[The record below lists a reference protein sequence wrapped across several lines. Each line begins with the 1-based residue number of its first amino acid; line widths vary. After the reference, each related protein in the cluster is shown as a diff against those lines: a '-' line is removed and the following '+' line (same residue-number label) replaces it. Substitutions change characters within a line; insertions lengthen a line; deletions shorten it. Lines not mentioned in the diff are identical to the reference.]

1 MSSGFLHR
9 SHRPRHVND
18 RPAGRVGPGGVG
30 DAAPLHVRAQGF
42 HGHGALGGALD
53 GGAAFCGDLSNPGH
67 PLAYR
72 CG

>member
-9 SHRPRHVND
+9 SHRPRHVNHG
-18 RPAGRVGPGGVG
+18 PAGRVGPGGVG
-30 DAAPLHVRAQGF
+30 DAAPLHIGAQGF